1 MTDDLISFMFTRYYR
16 LSSPIYFD
24 SVVGLDITRE
34 EVKATLELH
43 PRAPYDGK
51 VALTRFIQK
60 KIDLKREKELTQTNV
75 SVTV

>member
-1 MTDDLISFMFTRYYR
+1 MTDDLVSFIFTRYYR

-24 SVVGLDITRE
+24 SVVDLDITRE

-51 VALTRFIQK
+51 VALSRLIQK
-60 KIDLKREKELTQTNV
+60 KIELKRQNELTT
-75 SVTV
+75 STVLATV